1 MHTISFIYRI
11 DKSNQTYFG
20 KYLTDNISDN
30 HDGLDTIIRPKLTYG
45 LNKHRRL
52 NNKNKLKQSIFIGVL
67 SYSKTWMDFSSE
79 REIKCF
85 DFLYEQYKTEAGV
98 EVEDYWVNRERL
110 SDLEKTSDD
119 QILTPDND
127 KETDKVPDKEEAVDN
142 KHDNAKEVFV
152 ELTGI

>member
-11 DKSNQTYFG
+11 DKTNQTYFG

-45 LNKHRRL
+45 LNKHRRI

-67 SYSKTWMDFSSE
+67 SYSNTWMDFSSE

-85 DFLYEQYKTEAGV
+85 DFLYERYKTEEGV

-110 SDLEKTSDD
+110 SDLEKTQTS
-119 QILTPDND
+119 IVDN
-127 KETDKVPDKEEAVDN
+127 ETDKAKA
-142 KHDNAKEVFV
+142 HDNNYEKPNEEFV

>member
-45 LNKHRRL
+45 LNKYRRI

-67 SYSKTWMDFSSE
+67 SYSNTWMDFSSE

-85 DFLYEQYKTEAGV
+85 DFLYEQYKTESGV

-110 SDLEKTSDD
+110 SDLEKPTDLQNQTS
-119 QILTPDND
+119 NH
-127 KETDKVPDKEEAVDN
+127 DKEEVTDSKDDN
-142 KHDNAKEVFV
+142 SNEEFV
-152 ELTGI
+152 ELLTSV

>member
-30 HDGLDTIIRPKLTYG
+30 HDGLDTIIRTKLTYG
-45 LNKHRRL
+45 LNKYRRI

-67 SYSKTWMDFSSE
+67 SYSNTWMDFSSE

-85 DFLYEQYKTEAGV
+85 DFLYEQYKTESGV

-110 SDLEKTSDD
+110 SDLEKPTDLQDQTS
-119 QILTPDND
+119 IH
-127 KETDKVPDKEEAVDN
+127 DKEEVTDSKEDN
-142 KHDNAKEVFV
+142 TKEEFV
-152 ELTGI
+152 ELLTSV

>member
-30 HDGLDTIIRPKLTYG
+30 HDGLDVVIRPKLTYG

-67 SYSKTWMDFSSE
+67 SYSNTWMDFSSE

-119 QILTPDND
+119 QISTPDKDN
-127 KETDKVPDKEEAVDN
+127 ETDKEEAVDN

>member
-45 LNKHRRL
+45 LNKYRRI

-67 SYSKTWMDFSSE
+67 SYSNTWMDFSSE

-85 DFLYEQYKTEAGV
+85 DFLYEQYKTESGV

-110 SDLEKTSDD
+110 SDLEKPTDLQDQTS
-119 QILTPDND
+119 IH
-127 KETDKVPDKEEAVDN
+127 DKEEVTDSKDDN
-142 KHDNAKEVFV
+142 SNEEFV
-152 ELTGI
+152 ELLTSV

>member
-45 LNKHRRL
+45 LNKYRRI

-67 SYSKTWMDFSSE
+67 SYSNTWMDFSSE

-85 DFLYEQYKTEAGV
+85 DFLYEQYKTESGV

-110 SDLEKTSDD
+110 SDLEKPTDLQDQTS
-119 QILTPDND
+119 IH
-127 KETDKVPDKEEAVDN
+127 DKEEVTDSKDDN
-142 KHDNAKEVFV
+142 SNEEFV
-152 ELTGI
+152 ELLTRV

>member
-45 LNKHRRL
+45 LNKYRRI

-67 SYSKTWMDFSSE
+67 SYSNTWMDFSSE

-85 DFLYEQYKTEAGV
+85 DFLYEKYKTEAG
-98 EVEDYWVNRERL
+98 EDVEDYWVNRERL
-110 SDLEKTSDD
+110 SDLEKPTDLQDQTS
-119 QILTPDND
+119 IH
-127 KETDKVPDKEEAVDN
+127 DKEEVTDSKDDN
-142 KHDNAKEVFV
+142 SNEEFV
-152 ELTGI
+152 ELLTNV

>member
-11 DKSNQTYFG
+11 DKTNQTYFG
-20 KYLTDNISDN
+20 KYLTENISDN

-67 SYSKTWMDFSSE
+67 SYSNAWIDFSSE

-85 DFLYEQYKTEAGV
+85 DFLYEQYKTKEGV
-98 EVEDYWVNRERL
+98 EVEDYWVNGQLL
-110 SDLEKTSDD
+110 SDVEKNNNSRLPVAGETAK
-119 QILTPDND
+119 TNYTNEDNP
-127 KETDKVPDKEEAVDN
+127 KET
-142 KHDNAKEVFV
+142 FV
-152 ELTGI
+152 ELLTSI